1 MIFTNVIVIRNNG
14 LAIQA
19 LICKQ
24 LSDDEQYTIKELI
37 SNEFAHS
44 YIGLPHKVMFF
55 DYTPKMADT
64 HPQDFNVFQEDEL
77 LWNVFINK
85 GL

>member
-1 MIFTNVIVIRNNG
+1 MNFINVIVILNNG

-24 LSDDEQYTIKELI
+24 LSDNEQDTIKELI
-37 SNEFAHS
+37 CNTFANS
-44 YIGLPHKVMFF
+44 SRGLPHKVMFF
-55 DYTPKMADT
+55 DYTPKMTDT

-77 LWNVFINK
+77 LWNLFIH